1 MTGTEGT
8 GRDPASVV
16 PYTHL
21 VSIRGKGEGR
31 LQEHG
36 LVFIEIKDLVFLIY
50 YRT

>member
-1 MTGTEGT
+1 MTSREGT
-8 GRDPASVV
+8 GWDPASMV
-16 PYTHL
+16 PVHPL

-31 LQEHG
+31 LQKHG